1 MTDLKFVIEN
11 ELKKIQKKHP
21 EITTELVLAIIEAES
36 SGNPRAMRYEEMYIY
51 INLRAPRPDNC
62 TALTEKI
69 LQKTS
74 FGLMQ
79 IMGGTARH
87 LGFKGWLG
95 ELLEPET
102 NIRYGVL
109 WLSHLYDE
117 YHKSHG
123 IEGVIAAYNSGSPR
137 KNSSGEFANQGYVQK
152 IMKILNPGN
161 DENSSEPNKNK
172 DLGGNEPTD
181 GNTASGSENENAQ
194 KTHLQSQEG
203 GGGPKPP
210 VPPETELNAK

>member
-1 MTDLKFVIEN
+1 MTDLKLVIEN
-11 ELKKIQKKHP
+11 ELKKIQKKRP
-21 EITTELVLAIIEAES
+21 ELTTELVLAIIEAES

-87 LGFKGWLG
+87 LGIKGWLG

-117 YHKSHG
+117 YHESHG

-152 IMKILNPGN
+152 IMKILKPGGGEFPPNPN
-161 DENSSEPNKNK
+161 NNM
-172 DLGGNEPTD
+172 DLGGNDPAGGSTD
-181 GNTASGSENENAQ
+181 SGSENKDAQ
-194 KTHLQSQEG
+194 NTHLQSQEG
-203 GGGPKPP
+203 GATPEPP
-210 VPPETELNAK
+210 VPPETKLNAK

>member
-1 MTDLKFVIEN
+1 MTDLKLIIES

-21 EITTELVLAIIEAES
+21 EITTELVLAIIEVES

-51 INLRAPRPDNC
+51 INLRAPRPENC
-62 TALTEKI
+62 TALTDKI
-69 LQKTS
+69 LQKSS

-109 WLSHLYDE
+109 WLSRLYDE

-137 KNSSGEFANQGYVQK
+137 KNSSGEYVNKGYVEK
-152 IMKILNPGN
+152 IMKILNPTI
-161 DENSSEPNKNK
+161 DATTSKPNTNK
-172 DLGGNEPTD
+172 DLGDNPPTGGNAD
-181 GNTASGSENENAQ
+181 SGSEKKDAE
-194 KTHLQSQEG
+194 KTHFQGQEDG
-203 GGGPKPP
+203 GTPKPP
-210 VPPETELNAK
+210 IPPETELNAK